1 MRGYLKPDAREV
13 VGAGNAAEQLFVCRS
28 SPERRGDSAM
38 ARTYREIAIEEMLGT
53 VEEAMRQVIDSWG
66 DLPPPMKEAIEQF
79 RTQLGAA
86 IDSVEFVKRA
96 LDRQVHKT
104 DRGKGPA

>member
-1 MRGYLKPDAREV
+1 MGWRGRAQRLI
-13 VGAGNAAEQLFVCRS
+13 CRKK
-28 SPERRGDSAM
+28 RRQRYG
-38 ARTYREIAIEEMLGT
+38 ENLPLEEMLGT
-53 VEEAMRQVIDSWG
+53 VEAAMSQVIDWWG
-66 DLPPPMKEAIEQF
+66 DLPPPMQEAIEQF

-96 LDRQVHKT
+96 LDRQVHET

>member
-1 MRGYLKPDAREV
+1 
-13 VGAGNAAEQLFVCRS
+13 
-28 SPERRGDSAM
+28 M
-38 ARTYREIAIEEMLGT
+38 AKTYRDVAIEQMIAT
-53 VEEAMRQVIDSWG
+53 VEEAMSQAIVWWG
-66 DLPPPMKEAIEQF
+66 DLPPSMKEAIEQF

-96 LDRQVHKT
+96 LARQIHET

>member
-1 MRGYLKPDAREV
+1 
-13 VGAGNAAEQLFVCRS
+13 
-28 SPERRGDSAM
+28 M
-38 ARTYREIAIEEMLGT
+38 ARTYREIATEEMLRT
-53 VEEAMRQVIDSWG
+53 VEDAMRQVIDWWG

-96 LDRQVHKT
+96 LDRQVHET

>member
-1 MRGYLKPDAREV
+1 MVKI
-13 VGAGNAAEQLFVCRS
+13 
-28 SPERRGDSAM
+28 
-38 ARTYREIAIEEMLGT
+38 YRDVAIEQMIAT
-53 VEEAMRQVIDSWG
+53 VEEAMSQVIDWWG

-79 RTQLGAA
+79 RIQLGAA

-96 LDRQVHKT
+96 LDRQVHET